1 MNERDRQSI
10 EQACARLVTAFHVHI
25 DAFEHDAVLNLFADD
40 ATLEDPFGS
49 AAIRGNAAIHEFY
62 ARAMQGGAKL
72 ALTGPPR
79 LAGDAV
85 AFPFTANVP
94 AANIAIDIIDV
105 FRFDA
110 DGKVAS
116 MQAFWGPGNV
126 RTV

>member
-1 MNERDRQSI
+1 MTDEDPKI
-10 EQACARLVTAFHVHI
+10 ACVHAYVAAF
-25 DAFEHDAVLNLFADD
+25 DAADASAAASLFADD

-49 AAIRGNAAIHEFY
+49 EATRGHAAIHDFY

-72 ALTGPPR
+72 TLTGPPR

-105 FRFDA
+105 FRFDTA
-110 DGKVAS
+110 GKIAS

-126 RTV
+126 RPI

>member
-1 MNERDRQSI
+1 
-10 EQACARLVTAFHVHI
+10 
-25 DAFEHDAVLNLFADD
+25 
-40 ATLEDPFGS
+40 
-49 AAIRGNAAIHEFY
+49 
-62 ARAMQGGAKL
+62 MQGGAKL

-110 DGKVAS
+110 NGKVAS
-116 MQAFWGPGNV
+116 MQAFWGPANV
-126 RTV
+126 RSV

>member
-1 MNERDRQSI
+1 MTDADPKI
-10 EQACARLVTAFHVHI
+10 ACVHAYIAAFDSA
-25 DAFEHDAVLNLFADD
+25 DASAAASLFADD

-126 RTV
+126 RTA

>member
-1 MNERDRQSI
+1 MTDADPKI
-10 EQACARLVTAFHVHI
+10 ACVHAYVA
-25 DAFEHDAVLNLFADD
+25 AFEAADAGAAAALFADD

-49 AAIRGNAAIHEFY
+49 DAIRGREAILEFY
-62 ARAMQGGAKL
+62 TRAMQGGAKL
-72 ALTGPPR
+72 ALTGPAR

-105 FRFDA
+105 FRFGT
-110 DGKVAS
+110 DGKIAS